1 MRHTST
7 PRVARCGFTLVE
19 LLVVIGIIA
28 ILIAT
33 LLPALQKA
41 REQANSVKCM
51 SNLRQIGLATT
62 MYMQEN
68 RMFWLPPYQTT
79 EVTSSY
85 PAGDARWY
93 VYLPAKYMKGSSPQ
107 ISICP
112 SDRNLLVQN
121 LKKRFY
127 EDVADVNFSYFQNLD
142 FPRMLAPT
150 YAAPSTPVRNAFWN
164 PKFLKH
170 VKDPS
175 RTILYGEVNNM
186 FAGNQAY
193 LSFRSLDAGFRF
205 DHRGNKYQS
214 ICFADG
220 HVEQMARQEIM
231 WMPLGS
237 PKVAPL
243 TPDRAHLAQLW
254 WGKVTAT
261 APGDV
266 LYK

>member
-1 MRHTST
+1 MRTATSVT
-7 PRVARCGFTLVE
+7 WRRTGFTLVE

-28 ILIAT
+28 LLVAI
-33 LLPALQKA
+33 LLPSLQKA
-41 REQANSVKCM
+41 REQASSVKCM

-79 EVTSSY
+79 EVTASY

-112 SDRNLLVQN
+112 SDRNLQAQN

-127 EDVADVNFSYFQNLD
+127 EDVNDVNFSYFQNLD

-150 YAAPSTPVRNAFWN
+150 YAAPSTPVKNAFWN
-164 PKFLKH
+164 PKFLKQ
-170 VKDPS
+170 VKDPA

-186 FAGNQAY
+186 FSGNQAY
-193 LSFRSLDAGFRF
+193 LTFRSLDSGFRF
-205 DHRGNKYQS
+205 DHRSKNYQS

-220 HVEQMARQEIM
+220 HVEQMAREEIM
-231 WMPLGS
+231 WMPLGT
-237 PKVAPL
+237 PKVMPL

-254 WGKVTAT
+254 WGKVTARSV
-261 APGDV
+261 AEV
-266 LYK
+266 LY

>member
-1 MRHTST
+1 
-7 PRVARCGFTLVE
+7 
-19 LLVVIGIIA
+19 
-28 ILIAT
+28 
-33 LLPALQKA
+33 
-41 REQANSVKCM
+41 M

-79 EVTSSY
+79 EVTNSY

-112 SDRNLLVQN
+112 SDRNLLAQN

-127 EDVADVNFSYFQNLD
+127 EDVTDVNFSYFQNLD

-170 VKDPS
+170 VKDPA
-175 RTILYGEVNNM
+175 RTILYGEVNNR

-205 DHRGNKYQS
+205 DHRGNNYQS

-220 HVEQMARQEIM
+220 HVEQMAREEIM